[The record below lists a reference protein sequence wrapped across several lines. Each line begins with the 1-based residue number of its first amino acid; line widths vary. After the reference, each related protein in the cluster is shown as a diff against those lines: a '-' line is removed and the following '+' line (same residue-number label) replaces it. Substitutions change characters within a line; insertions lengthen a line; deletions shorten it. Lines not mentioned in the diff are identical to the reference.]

1 MIVSLIV
8 AMDEQGVIGQ
18 GCKLP
23 WRLPAD
29 LRRFKSLTLG
39 KPVILGRKT
48 HESIGKPL
56 PGRENIVISRDPD
69 YRSPG
74 CRVADSLDAA
84 LAACADAA
92 EVMIAGGAEVYR
104 AALPLA
110 DRIYLTEVHA
120 RVDGD
125 VHFPVFN
132 RREWREASREELPA
146 DVQNIHAVSFVLLS
160 KS

>member
-1 MIVSLIV
+1 MIISLIV
-8 AMDEQGVIGQ
+8 AMDEEGVIGQ

-39 KPVILGRKT
+39 KPVIMGRKT

-56 PGRENIVISRDPD
+56 PGRENIIISRDPD
-69 YRSPG
+69 YRSAG
-74 CRVADSLDAA
+74 CRVADSLESA
-84 LAACADAA
+84 LAACEDAA

-104 AALPLA
+104 AALPQA
-110 DRIYLTEVHA
+110 GRIYLTEVHA

-125 VHFPVFN
+125 VHFPVLN
-132 RREWREASREELPA
+132 RREWREVSREELPA
-146 DVQNIHAVSFVLLS
+146 DGQNIHAVSFVLLS
-160 KS
+160 KT